1 MFNIAQRKVFFS
13 SCPVFLLV
21 GGGGG
26 EKYILI
32 YSHFLIVQKRFIRMN
47 KYGRLKAGLIV
58 SLFRIIITK
67 LTPIWYEKQYTFP
80 DLKQTHF

>member
-1 MFNIAQRKVFFS
+1 MFVS
-13 SCPVFLLV
+13 SCAVFLLV
-21 GGGGG
+21 GGGG
-26 EKYILI
+26 EVLRNI
-32 YSHFLIVQKRFIRMN
+32 FLFVLFFFIVQKLFIHMN
-47 KYGRLKAGLIV
+47 KYGRLKDGLIV